1 MKPYVAR
8 PVGLAAALALGGVVL
23 AGCGQGSP
31 GADPGDRVRVAAA
44 FYPLAFVAERVGGD
58 AVQVDNL
65 TSPGGEPHDL
75 ELTVKETVT
84 VAEADVVVVEHGLQP
99 AVDDVVENI
108 AEGAVV
114 DVADVVRLHAAGEQ
128 VPAGEGDPLSDE
140 PPEQVDPH
148 FWLDPLLLADV
159 ADAVAGELA
168 VVDPAGAAGYEQRVS
183 DLRSDLE
190 AIDAA
195 YATGL
200 AGCTRDIVVVSHDA
214 FRYWERYGL
223 TFEPI
228 AGLSPDAEPSPA
240 DLASVQQ
247 LVEREGI
254 TTVFSETLAS
264 AALATTLAHDTGVGT
279 AVLDPIEGLSDQTAD
294 EDYLSLM
301 RANLAALK
309 EANGC

>member
-8 PVGLAAALALGGVVL
+8 PVGLAAALTLGAVLL
-23 AGCGQGSP
+23 AGCGQGSS
-31 GADPGDRVRVAAA
+31 GAEPGDHVRVAAA

-114 DVADVVRLHAAGEQ
+114 DVAEVVRLHAAG
-128 VPAGEGDPLSDE
+128 
-140 PPEQVDPH
+140 EQVDPH

-159 ADAVAGELA
+159 ADAVADELA
-168 VVDPAGAAGYEQRVS
+168 VVDPAGAAGYEQRAS

-240 DLASVQQ
+240 DLARVQQ

-264 AALATTLAHDTGVGT
+264 AALATTLAHDTGVST